1 MKISEDDFLD
11 CVESLL
17 EIMFEAGAEK
27 ARELGEPVD
36 GIEVLLDRLEE
47 EGIEVPRHMA
57 CSACEDRA
65 HWIIDENGDLL
76 LPDDG
81 EEETETQ

>member
-1 MKISEDDFLD
+1 MKLAKDDVMD
-11 CVESLL
+11 CMEAMM

-36 GIEVLLDRLEE
+36 GMVVLLDKLEE
-47 EGIEVPRHMA
+47 EGIEVPRQAA
-57 CSACEDRA
+57 CFVCDNRA

-76 LPDDG
+76 LPDDD
-81 EEETETQ
+81 EEEAQ